1 MDELTIGMTK
11 EITASADE
19 SRLAVNVGSGTLR
32 VLATPALAAF
42 MEQAAWQLLQPYLS
56 DDITTVGTNIN
67 IDHLRATPCGAD
79 IKVIAKLTAAEGRKY
94 DFELEA
100 YDKAGIIAKG
110 KHTRFSVKAQR
121 FMEKAEAT

>member
-32 VLATPALAAF
+32 VLATPALAAL

-67 IDHLRATPCGAD
+67 IDHLRATPCGAE

>member
-67 IDHLRATPCGAD
+67 IDHLRATPCGAE

>member
-32 VLATPALAAF
+32 VLATPALAAL